1 LGKIEMG
8 FERLAEG
15 AMLRPETGHRFRNWD
30 GSLECRPDR
39 FYRPAS
45 VEELGEIVRE
55 ASAGGRTVRVVG
67 AGHSWSPLVITDDT
81 LINLDKLDH
90 VVSVDAEQQRV
101 TVQAGIRIKELNHI
115 LPKHG
120 LAMRN
125 LGSIGEQSIAGAI
138 STATH
143 GTGIKFGGLH
153 TQVVEMEL
161 VTEEGQPLTI
171 SEDADP
177 ELMAAA
183 RVNLG
188 ALGVI
193 TRVTIQ
199 CVPYYNLER
208 NAQPLPFEE
217 VLDQV
222 DGLVDSNDGVRLYWL
237 PYTDVIQVATIN
249 RTQRPPTP
257 RNRYK
262 EWFTNVVVKRELMEL
277 LVETGYDL
285 YQLPGLDAR
294 IDVVD
299 DVNRFMARVGWTKE
313 ELVAP
318 YYRALNI
325 PMPPEHSEC
334 EYAVPVER
342 AAEAVRLTRWIIEEN
357 DFHVNFPVE
366 VRFVAADEAMLSP
379 AYGRDVCYVGAYTF
393 GEGFARPFFDRF
405 EREMKQ
411 LGGRPHWGKRLTLN
425 REEARKQYPMWERFD
440 EIRKE
445 LDPKGTFANGFIRDL
460 FG

>member
-1 LGKIEMG
+1 
-8 FERLAEG
+8 
-15 AMLRPETGHRFRNWD
+15 MLSPETGYRFRNWD
-30 GSLECRPDR
+30 ESLECRPER
-39 FYRPAS
+39 FYRPDS
-45 VEELGEIVRE
+45 VEEVGEIVRRADE
-55 ASAGGRTVRVVG
+55 AGRTVRAVG

-81 LINLDKLDH
+81 LINLDKVDRI
-90 VVSVDAEQQRV
+90 VSVNAEQQRV
-101 TVQAGIRIKELNHI
+101 TVQAGIRIKELTRV
-115 LPKHG
+115 LSQHG

-143 GTGIKFGGLH
+143 GTGIKLGGLH
-153 TQVVEMEL
+153 TQVVGMEV
-161 VTEEGQPLTI
+161 VTGDGRPLII
-171 SEDADP
+171 SEDTDP

-183 RVNLG
+183 RVSLG

-193 TRVTIQ
+193 TQVTIQ

-208 NAQPLPFEE
+208 KAEPFPFEE
-217 VLDQV
+217 ALDRI
-222 DGLVDSNDGVRLYWL
+222 DGLVEGNDGVRLYWL

-249 RTQRPPTP
+249 RTERPLTP

-262 EWFTNVVVKRELMEL
+262 EWFTDVVVKRELMEL

-285 YQLPGLDAR
+285 YQLPGLHAR

-299 DVNRFMARVGWTKE
+299 DINRFMARVGWTKE

-318 YYRALNI
+318 YDRVLSIA
-325 PMPPEHSEC
+325 MPPEHAEC
-334 EYAVPVER
+334 EYAVPVAR
-342 AAEAVRLTRWIIEEN
+342 AAEAVRLTRRIIEEN
-357 DFHVNFPVE
+357 DYHVNFPVE
-366 VRFVAADEAMLSP
+366 VRFVAADETMLSP

-405 EREMKQ
+405 EREMKR
-411 LGGRPHWGKRLTLN
+411 LGGRPHWGKHLTLS
-425 REEARKQYPMWERFD
+425 REEAQRLYPLYDHFD
-440 EIRKE
+440 EVRRE
-445 LDPKGTFANGFIRDL
+445 LDPNGTFANAFIQDL